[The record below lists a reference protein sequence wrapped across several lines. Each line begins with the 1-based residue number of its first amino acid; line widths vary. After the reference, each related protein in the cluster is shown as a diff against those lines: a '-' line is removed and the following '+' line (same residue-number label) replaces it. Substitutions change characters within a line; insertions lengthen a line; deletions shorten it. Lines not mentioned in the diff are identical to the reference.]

1 MHATVAIIRR
11 INNPLRIGKMK
22 MHHHKSWAL
31 ALALIP
37 AVALGFNVRADSVTA
52 TVNSPEVAVGQSAQL
67 TVTLTGS
74 QTQPSIP
81 SVDGLEITP
90 NGQSTQVEIING
102 SMTASA
108 SDTYEI
114 TPQREGTFV
123 IPGIRAGNATSQPI
137 TLHAVKG
144 SGMATTSSP
153 STVPGPSPALPPPSV
168 GSGADDASTQPEG
181 GFGSIQ
187 VIIPKRAFY
196 VGEFVPVEIKAFIPE
211 GLTATVTDLP
221 QFTSDGL
228 TLNSLSAKPDQ
239 NSKVING
246 QPFTVLTW
254 HSALTAV
261 KSGDYS
267 IDLKMPE
274 SVVVPQAS
282 PQMNADDGTNFDNFF
297 KNAFASM
304 GTLGTKK
311 EVTLESS
318 AKAVKVLPLPQTN
331 RPADFNGAV
340 GQFEIEA
347 SATPTQVNAG
357 DPITLRLK
365 VTGAGNFDR
374 VSPTLLTG
382 DSRWKTYSAKS
393 HFDPADSVG
402 YQGVKTFEQ
411 PIIPNNSSVSAVP
424 ALSFSFFNPETRQ
437 YVSRTTTPVAVAV
450 SGSPANSTPAAPQVA
465 AAPPP
470 TSPPAPTSG
479 LRSNQIDSGSFV
491 STLCPIYLNPW
502 FIAGQGVPILA
513 LIGGLAFL
521 RRQKMVSDSK
531 RVRAAAIQQ
540 AIRQQIIAMDMAM
553 KNHETDAF
561 FIHARTALQQR
572 FGQQWDLRPETIT
585 LADIEGRLGNESRM
599 VRPLFEMADQAS
611 YSDLHFE
618 DADLREWR
626 QIVLNELQPAE
637 KN

>member
-1 MHATVAIIRR
+1 
-11 INNPLRIGKMK
+11 MK
-22 MHHHKSWAL
+22 MNHHKSWAL

-37 AVALGFNVRADSVTA
+37 AVSLGFNVRADSITA
-52 TVNSPEVAVGQSAQL
+52 TMDSPEVAVGQSAQL

-81 SVDGLEITP
+81 SVDGLDITP
-90 NGQSTQVEIING
+90 TGQSTQIEIING

-114 TPQREGTFV
+114 TPEREGTFV
-123 IPGIRAGNATSQPI
+123 IPGIRVGNAASQPI

-144 SGMATTSSP
+144 SGMATTSPP
-153 STVPGPSPALPPPSV
+153 STVPGSSPALPPPSMAA
-168 GSGADDASTQPEG
+168 SADDVSTQPEG

-187 VIIPKRAFY
+187 ITVPKKPFY

-211 GLTATVTDLP
+211 GLNATVTDLP

-228 TLNSLSAKPDQ
+228 TLNPLSAKPDQ
-239 NSKVING
+239 NSQVING

-261 KSGDYS
+261 KSGDYP

-274 SVVVPQAS
+274 SVVVSQAS
-282 PQMNADDGTNFDNFF
+282 PQTNADDSDNFDNFV
-297 KNAFASM
+297 KNAFGSM

-318 AKAVKVLPLPQTN
+318 AEAVKILPLPQAN

-365 VTGAGNFDR
+365 VTGTGNFDR
-374 VSPTLLTG
+374 VSPTLLAG
-382 DSRWKTYSAKS
+382 DSHWKTYNVKS

-402 YQGVKTFEQ
+402 YQGAKTFEQ
-411 PIIPNNSSVSAVP
+411 PVIPNDSSVSAIP
-424 ALSFSFFNPETRQ
+424 ALSFSFFNPETRE
-437 YVSRTTTPVAVAV
+437 YVTRTTTPVAVAV
-450 SGSPANSTPAAPQVA
+450 SGSPARSVPTAPPVAPLASNPPTPA
-465 AAPPP
+465 
-470 TSPPAPTSG
+470 PASD
-479 LRSNQIDSGSFV
+479 LRANLVESGSFV
-491 STLCPIYLNPW
+491 STLRPVFLDPW
-502 FIAGQGVPILA
+502 FIAGQGVPLLA

-521 RRQKMVSDSK
+521 RRQKLVSDSK
-531 RVRAAAIQQ
+531 RVRATGIQQ
-540 AIRQQIIAMDMAM
+540 AIRQQITAMDQAM

-561 FIHARTALQQR
+561 FVHARTALQQR

-585 LADIEGRLGNESRM
+585 YADIEAHLGNESGT
-599 VRPLFEMADQAS
+599 VRPIFEMADQAS